1 MKANKVATDGLGTDD
16 LIIINKPLKE
26 DHMKR
31 FINNYI
37 LLRHLHLQSRLM
49 IYFSLLTII
58 PLFIVATVTYQ
69 SAERIIENNASIYT
83 ASKLQQSMNSVNLY
97 FENAD
102 GLLQSIF
109 FDRNLRQ
116 QIYNSKKSDFERTL
130 AIAEVSRILKGYSY
144 PNKYVGQIYIADL
157 YDVFSSGPVV
167 LNNLK
172 KEEWFDEFWKS
183 DDKFEIVPTHD
194 ASRYSFRLSNNI
206 DTVITIL
213 RKYTNIE
220 KNETLGI
227 IGIDI
232 NYQYIY
238 NVFEN
243 PEIDNGTTTL
253 LITEQGEIVYSEN
266 QTLIGTTLERRL
278 YEESFQSKSGSYRKT
293 IDQVPYFIVYT
304 TSEITNWK
312 LIQLIPVN
320 RLFEEAKK
328 IKTNTLFVGFVCI
341 ILAMLLSVGAS
352 YSVSAPLK
360 KLRRQMAKVEKGD
373 MDVHMEISSS
383 DEIAELSNS
392 FNRMIKELSAS
403 IQKIYKDENI
413 KKQIE
418 LNMLQQQINP
428 HFLYNTLDS
437 INWMARMQNSPNIS
451 STITSLVKLLQ
462 ASTYTNRDF
471 ITIGEEIDNI
481 KNYIAIQ
488 KFRYGSMF
496 EVVYDIDE
504 AIIKKYTLKLILQT
518 LVENAIYHG
527 LEDKVEGGIIVI
539 GGKIIEND
547 ICLWVE
553 DNGKGIDQ
561 DKIDKILSKD
571 IKESSRYS
579 SIGISNTVKRI
590 KLYYGEAYGLELKK
604 LLDSGTKAVITIPIR
619 SEERM
624 KLDDQSDGRR

>member
-1 MKANKVATDGLGTDD
+1 
-16 LIIINKPLKE
+16 
-26 DHMKR
+26 
-31 FINNYI
+31 
-37 LLRHLHLQSRLM
+37 M
-49 IYFSLLTII
+49 IYFSILTII

-69 SAERIIENNASIYT
+69 SAEKIIENNASIYT
-83 ASKLQQSMNSVNLY
+83 ASKLQQTMNSVNLY
-97 FENAD
+97 LESAD

-116 QIYNSKKSDFERTL
+116 QIYNSKKSDFDRTL
-130 AIAEVSRILKGYSY
+130 AIAEVSKILKGYSY
-144 PNKYVGQIYIADL
+144 SNKYVGQMYIANSS
-157 YDVFSSGPVV
+157 DVFSSGPVI
-167 LNNLK
+167 LNKLR
-172 KEEWFDEFWKS
+172 KEEWFNKFWQS
-183 DDKFEIVPTHD
+183 EDKFKIIPTHN
-194 ASRYSFRLSNNI
+194 ASQYSPRLTNSI
-206 DTVITIL
+206 DTVITVL

-220 KNETLGI
+220 KNEELGV

-232 NYQYIY
+232 NYQYIH

-253 LITEQGEIVYSEN
+253 LITEQGDIVYSED
-266 QTLIGTTLERRL
+266 QTLIGTTVDLKL
-278 YEESFQSKSGSYRKT
+278 YEEGLRGLSGSYRQT
-293 IDQVPYFIVYT
+293 IDYVPYFVVYT

-312 LIQLIPVN
+312 LIQLIPVDN
-320 RLFEEAKK
+320 LFKEAKK
-328 IKTNTLFVGFVCI
+328 IKTKTLLVGFICI
-341 ILAMLLSVGAS
+341 MLAMLLSVGAS

-428 HFLYNTLDS
+428 HFLYNTLES

-451 STITSLVKLLQ
+451 STITALVKLLQ
-462 ASTYTNRDF
+462 ASTYTERDF
-471 ITIGEEIDNI
+471 ITIDEEIDNI

-488 KFRYGSMF
+488 KFRYGNLF
-496 EVVYDIDE
+496 EVIYDIDE
-504 AIIKKYTLKLILQT
+504 AIIKKYTLKLILQP

-527 LEDKVEGGIIVI
+527 LEDKTEGGIIVI
-539 GGKIIEND
+539 GGGMRENG

-561 DKIDKILSKD
+561 DKIDQILSKD

-590 KLYYGEAYGLELKK
+590 KLYYGEAYGLELKS
-604 LLDSGTKAVITIPIR
+604 LLESGTKAVITIPVR

-624 KLDDQSDGRR
+624 KLDDQSDDRR